1 MTQEKEIELIIGNSG
16 RNFSGGTSITIQL
29 LQYQNNLM
37 KLAILG
43 SSYMPK
49 NYKTLTKFESEGF
62 LKYIKIKNK
71 DYLLKK
77 YTNLFKI
84 ISFFYPKYQIRYKA
98 YAKLKI

>member
-49 NYKTLTKFESEGF
+49 NYKTLT
-62 LKYIKIKNK
+62 
-71 DYLLKK
+71 YLG
-77 YTNLFKI
+77 
-84 ISFFYPKYQIRYKA
+84 
-98 YAKLKI
+98 KLKFYNFLACKKSQE

>member
-49 NYKTLTKFESEGF
+49 NYKTLTYLEFLLLTRKKLSNGKPRVFSDMTEHSICQPGLPKPHGESQPG
-62 LKYIKIKNK
+62 
-71 DYLLKK
+71 
-77 YTNLFKI
+77 
-84 ISFFYPKYQIRYKA
+84 
-98 YAKLKI
+98 